1 MVFMKTIYFS
11 SLKYWGLALLMTV
24 AVLLSTVES
33 YADDAA
39 LPALFDQ
46 RERIAQ
52 PDLSGVVRLRFLTTV
67 DFPPFNFIDSQ
78 GKLTGF
84 HVDLIRAVCAEL
96 KIEAKCQV
104 QAIAYDRVQEALAS
118 GQGEAVIAGVAVTP
132 ELRRTFAFSRP
143 ILQLPARFATR
154 TDGPQTLAQLTD
166 KPVGVIKGSAH
177 EAMFGAFFPQMTAKP
192 FDNRMDMLKALKDGT
207 VNAVFSD
214 ALQLSF
220 WLASSEADGC
230 CRFTQGPYFSER
242 FLGEGLSVMVKNDDA
257 LLAQAIDHALT
268 VLSRDGR
275 LEDIY
280 RRYFPIGLY

>member
-1 MVFMKTIYFS
+1 MP
-11 SLKYWGLALLMTV
+11 V
-24 AVLLSTVES
+24 AVLLSTVELH
-33 YADDAA
+33 AEDAA
-39 LPALFDQ
+39 FPALFDQ

-84 HVDLIRAVCAEL
+84 HIDLIRAVCAEL

-104 QAIAYDRVQEALAS
+104 QAIAYNQLQEALAS

-132 ELRRTFAFSRP
+132 ELRRTFTFSRP

-154 TDGPQTLAQLTD
+154 TDGPQTLAQLVD

-177 EAMFGAFFPQMTAKP
+177 EAMFRAFFPQITAKP
-192 FDNRMDMLKALKDGT
+192 FDNRMDMLEGMKSGA

-220 WLASSEADGC
+220 WLASREADGC
-230 CRFTQGPYFSER
+230 CRFTDGPYLSER

-275 LEDIY
+275 LQDIY